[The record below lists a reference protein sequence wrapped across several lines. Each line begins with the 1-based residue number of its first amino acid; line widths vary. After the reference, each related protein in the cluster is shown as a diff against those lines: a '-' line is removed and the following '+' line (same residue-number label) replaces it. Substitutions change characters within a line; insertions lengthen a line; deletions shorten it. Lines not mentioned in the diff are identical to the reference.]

1 MKIREKN
8 SKIIL
13 FTCNWNAYSGLE
25 AAGAEKIPY
34 SPTVYPIRLAC
45 LGRITPGIILKA
57 FENGANGVLL
67 LGCGEGEC
75 QFELGNKQVAE
86 IVPETKS
93 LLKMLGYNDKQF
105 QLDFVD
111 AGDGKSFKEII
122 QNFINGIDE
131 VQGNQ

>member
-1 MKIREKN
+1 MKTREKDL
-8 SKIIL
+8 KIIL

-25 AAGAEKIPY
+25 AAGAEKISY
-34 SPTVYPIRLAC
+34 SPAVYPIRIAC

-67 LGCGEGEC
+67 LGCCEGEC
-75 QFELGNKQVAE
+75 HFELGNKQVAE

-93 LLKMLGYNDKQF
+93 LLKLLGYNDKQF

-111 AGDGKSFKEII
+111 AGDGKSLKEII
-122 QNFINGIDE
+122 QKFINGIDE
-131 VQGNQ
+131 VQGSQ

>member
-1 MKIREKN
+1 MKTEEKE

-25 AAGAEKIPY
+25 AAGADKVSY
-34 SPTVYPIRLAC
+34 SPTVYPIRIAC

-67 LGCGEGEC
+67 LGCSEGEC
-75 QFELGNKQVAE
+75 QYETGNKQIAE
-86 IVPETKS
+86 IVPETKN
-93 LLKMLGYNDKQF
+93 LLKLLGYNDKQF

-122 QNFINGIDE
+122 RNFINGIDE
-131 VQGNQ
+131 IQGNQ

>member
-1 MKIREKN
+1 MKTRAKD

-13 FTCNWNAYSGLE
+13 YTCNWNAYSGLE
-25 AAGAEKIPY
+25 AAGAEKNPY

-93 LLKMLGYNDKQF
+93 LLKLLGYNDKQF

-122 QNFINGIDE
+122 QKFINGIDE

>member
-1 MKIREKN
+1 MKTKEKD

-25 AAGAEKIPY
+25 TAGAEKVSYAPA
-34 SPTVYPIRLAC
+34 VYPIRLAC

-67 LGCGEGEC
+67 LGCSEAEC
-75 QFELGNKQVAE
+75 QFETGNKQVTE
-86 IVPETKS
+86 IVPETRS
-93 LLKMLGYNDKQF
+93 LLNLLGYNDKQF

-122 QNFINGIDE
+122 QNFTKGIDK
-131 VQGNQ
+131 VQGKQ

>member
-1 MKIREKN
+1 MKTEEKE

-25 AAGAEKIPY
+25 AAGAEKISY
-34 SPTVYPIRLAC
+34 SPIVYPIRLAC

-67 LGCGEGEC
+67 LGCSEGEC
-75 QFELGNKQVAE
+75 QYETGNKQVAE
-86 IVPETKS
+86 IVPETRS
-93 LLKMLGYNDKQF
+93 LLNLLGYNDNQF

-111 AGDGKSFKEII
+111 VGDGKTFKEII
-122 QNFINGIDE
+122 QNFTNGIDE
-131 VQGNQ
+131 VQRNK

>member
-1 MKIREKN
+1 MKTEEKD

-13 FTCNWNAYSGLE
+13 FTCNWNAYSNLE
-25 AAGAEKIPY
+25 AAGAEKVPY

-57 FENGANGVLL
+57 FENGAKGVLL
-67 LGCGEGEC
+67 LGCSEGEC
-75 QFELGNKQVAE
+75 QFETGNKQVAE
-86 IVPETKS
+86 IVPETRR
-93 LLKMLGYNDKQF
+93 LLNLLGYNDKQF

-111 AGDGKSFKEII
+111 AGDGKSFNEII
-122 QNFINGIDE
+122 KNFTKGIDE